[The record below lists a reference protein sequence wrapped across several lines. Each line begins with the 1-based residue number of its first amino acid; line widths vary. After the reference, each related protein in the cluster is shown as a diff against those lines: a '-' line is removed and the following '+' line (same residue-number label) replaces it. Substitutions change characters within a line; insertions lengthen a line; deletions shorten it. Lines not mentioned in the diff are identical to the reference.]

1 MEIYYIS
8 IVLPIYSDIGEIAAR
23 KTAMHNMF
31 SKQVLYK
38 TLKNPAIEN
47 IFKTYHFNSR
57 GNN

>member
-47 IFKTYHFNSR
+47 IFKTYHFNLT
-57 GNN
+57 